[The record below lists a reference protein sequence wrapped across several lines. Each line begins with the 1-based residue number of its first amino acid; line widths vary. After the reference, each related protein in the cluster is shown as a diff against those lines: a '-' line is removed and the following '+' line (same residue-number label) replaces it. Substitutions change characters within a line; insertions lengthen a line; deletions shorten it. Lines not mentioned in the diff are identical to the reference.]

1 MRIYKDITLK
11 QKKILRFIQ
20 NRISK
25 EGRPPTIR
33 EIASWFGFKST
44 GTVRDYLRTLA
55 KKGYLKLI
63 PKKSRAI
70 ELVRN
75 LTFRIPIIGEITA
88 GVPNLAY
95 EEIDEYLN
103 LEDFLSSSEKDIF
116 ALRIKGDSMI
126 EKNIFDGDLVLIK
139 RQSLA
144 NDREIIAALIDHDYE
159 ATVKT
164 FRKKHNK
171 IYLEPANKKYSP
183 IFKEFS
189 VIGKVIATIRRYT

>member
-11 QKKILRFIQ
+11 QRKILRFIQ

-44 GTVRDYLRTLA
+44 GTVRDYLHTLA
-55 KKGYLKLI
+55 KKGYLRLT

-70 ELVRN
+70 ELVKN
-75 LTFRIPIIGEITA
+75 LTFRIPVIGEITA

-103 LEDFLSSSEKDIF
+103 LEDFLSSSEKDVF

-126 EKNIFDGDLVLIK
+126 GKNIFDGDLVLIK

-144 NDREIIAALIDHDYE
+144 NDGEIIAALIEHE
-159 ATVKT
+159 TTVKT

-183 IFKEFS
+183 IFKEFNI
-189 VIGKVIATIRRYT
+189 IGKVIATIRKYE

>member
-1 MRIYKDITLK
+1 MKIYTDITLK
-11 QKKILRFIQ
+11 QRKILRFIQ

-25 EGRPPTIR
+25 DGRPPTIR
-33 EIASWFGFKST
+33 EIAAWFGFKST
-44 GTVRDYLRTLA
+44 GTVRDYLKTLA
-55 KKGYLKLI
+55 KKGYLRLT

-75 LTFRIPIIGEITA
+75 IAFRIPIIGEITA
-88 GVPNLAY
+88 GLPNLAY

-126 EKNIFDGDLVLIK
+126 EKNIHDGDLVLIK
-139 RQSLA
+139 KRSLA
-144 NDREIIAALIDHDYE
+144 SDGEIIAALIGSE
-159 ATVKT
+159 ATVKI
-164 FRKKHNK
+164 FRKKDNK
-171 IYLEPANKKYSP
+171 IYLEPANKKYSC

-189 VIGKVIATIRRYT
+189 VIGKVIATIRKYE